1 MIPWILMIIGAAAV
15 LFGVYGLFIW
25 YIWSPLKERLP
36 DSKSE
41 KTLIHALLI
50 HENQR
55 LGLQYDDK
63 ITRKQSGTVFLI
75 IFLLGLLSAFSG
87 FYLGYAAQGEGFWLY
102 QKLYPQ
108 ASANQV
114 WDELNDEGQFVAE
127 SGKAYTYYIVISGKE
142 ISLCGEPCADY
153 NDLKEKLA
161 QIRKENTVM
170 VIDSFAVSSTYHSVE
185 NILNELGLTYEETR

>member
-1 MIPWILMIIGAAAV
+1 MIPWILMIIGAVAV
-15 LFGVYGLFIW
+15 LVGGFGLLSLYIYLPIKEKIEIVYDRDKEFIKARLDSETQSVVTYHKKQLQTLFL
-25 YIWSPLKERLP
+25 S
-36 DSKSE
+36 S
-41 KTLIHALLI
+41 
-50 HENQR
+50 
-55 LGLQYDDK
+55 
-63 ITRKQSGTVFLI
+63 
-75 IFLLGLLSAFSG
+75 FLLGCMMFLSG

-153 NDLKEKLA
+153 YDLKEKLT

-170 VIDSFAVSSTYHSVE
+170 IIDSFAVSSTYHSVE
-185 NILNELGLTYEETR
+185 NILNELGLSYEETR

>member
-1 MIPWILMIIGAAAV
+1 MIPWILMIIGAVAV
-15 LFGVYGLFIW
+15 LVGGFGLLSLYIYLPIKEKFEIVYDRDKEFIKARLDSETQSVVTYHKKQLQTLFL
-25 YIWSPLKERLP
+25 S
-36 DSKSE
+36 S
-41 KTLIHALLI
+41 
-50 HENQR
+50 
-55 LGLQYDDK
+55 
-63 ITRKQSGTVFLI
+63 
-75 IFLLGLLSAFSG
+75 FLLGWMMFLSG

-153 NDLKEKLA
+153 NDLKEKLT

-170 VIDSFAVSSTYHSVE
+170 IIDSFAVSSTYHSVE
-185 NILNELGLTYEETR
+185 SILNELGLSYEETR

>member
-1 MIPWILMIIGAAAV
+1 MIPWILMIIGVVAV
-15 LFGVYGLFIW
+15 LAGGFGLLSLYIYLPIKEKFEIVYDRDKEFIQA
-25 YIWSPLKERLP
+25 RL
-36 DSKSE
+36 DSETQSVVAYHK
-41 KTLIHALLI
+41 KQLQTL
-50 HENQR
+50 
-55 LGLQYDDK
+55 
-63 ITRKQSGTVFLI
+63 FLI
-75 IFLLGLLSAFSG
+75 SFLLGWMMLLSG
-87 FYLGYAAQGEGFWLY
+87 FYLGYAAQGEEFWLY

-185 NILNELGLTYEETR
+185 NILNELGLSYEETR

>member
-1 MIPWILMIIGAAAV
+1 MIPWILMIIGAVAV
-15 LFGVYGLFIW
+15 LVGGFGLLSL
-25 YIWSPLKERLP
+25 YIYLPLKEKLEIVYDRDKEFIKARL
-36 DSKSE
+36 DSETQSVVDYHK
-41 KTLIHALLI
+41 KQLQTL
-50 HENQR
+50 
-55 LGLQYDDK
+55 
-63 ITRKQSGTVFLI
+63 FLI
-75 IFLLGLLSAFSG
+75 SFLLGWMMFLSG